1 VKLTRGNLALG
12 PYLAKFRVSAFRLE
26 CRQHYDNPTERK
38 WFARY
43 LQTGEVPVFSPDN
56 DTWCKLVSEA
66 QVAGK
71 TVQRVHL
78 VQEPPSDYVRFE
90 LACQWASLDAG
101 EDIRV
106 IAFRDDAEAH
116 PLGDHG
122 HRGDFWLFDDE
133 TVVEL
138 DYDQEGRFLGARQ
151 VQESVEYYRG
161 LRDEAMKRSISL
173 KEYSYIL

>member
-1 VKLTRGNLALG
+1 VKLSRSTLALG
-12 PYLAKFRVSAFRLE
+12 PYLAEFRVSAFRLE
-26 CRQHYDNPTERK
+26 CRQHYDNPTERE

-43 LQTGEVPVFSPDN
+43 LQTGEVPVFNPDN
-56 DTWCKLVSEA
+56 DAWCKLVAEA
-66 QVAGK
+66 RAAGK
-71 TVQRVHL
+71 AVQRVHL

-90 LACQWASLDAG
+90 LECQQASLNAG

-106 IAFRDDAEAH
+106 IAFRDSAEAP
-116 PLGDHG
+116 PLGDPG
-122 HRGDFWLFDDE
+122 HLGDFWLFDDE

-151 VQESVEYYRG
+151 AQESIEYYHR